1 MPQPVQPQST
11 AESPQVDQIVEA
23 TFSDRS
29 SAEAASGSAELGEE
43 TSIDILVV
51 THSDTGQILSI
62 HWPQSADC
70 QDCADLAGQ
79 NVEALFGPVAAVP
92 YMAHVH
98 KVLLTHQ
105 PEEFR
110 CVVRCGN
117 QPVSFEFLLS
127 PLPLERKAARKPEQQ
142 ANGQTLGAHL
152 DIDNLPDR
160 ESARESGIKA
170 DEDESADELVEVRGL
185 VGVGRRIT
193 PEVAHLA
200 AVRLASDKGS
210 TAPNAI
216 DSTKAQNCY
225 EMLSN
230 VASRIR
236 RTLDIDTIWQQTVN
250 GLAEML
256 ELDRCL
262 VCDYSKSM
270 QTLKVVAEY
279 HQPALH
285 PCIGRTFALVKKPD
299 FVETLKS
306 LNPVIS
312 DFERGDELGNGE
324 QPYTV
329 LTVATCYQ
337 DEPNGILV
345 LQQPPQS
352 PWNPIEIE
360 LVQELTDQ
368 VGTAIAHAKLYQASR
383 DISDEL
389 RIKSYELHE
398 KNDQLRRKHDELEEA
413 RRQAEEASR
422 LKSDFL
428 ANTSH
433 ELRTP
438 LNGMIG
444 FLRLVLDDMADDEEE
459 KTEFIQESHKSALHL
474 LNLIND
480 VLDIAKIEAGKM
492 DLDMSAVSLNE
503 LLKEIEQSQRPHVE
517 RRGLSFNID
526 LPSTLDE
533 IKLYG
538 NYQRLK
544 QVLLNLV
551 GNANKFTHEG
561 GITIGVEIKPKTVEF
576 GGQSWPGLVRIS
588 VADTGIGVSLEK
600 QDRLFQTFSQVD
612 SARTR
617 QYEGTGL
624 GLAISQRLIEA
635 MGGKVQFISM
645 GEGLGSTVTF
655 TALLY
660 QEPVMEVSP
669 EMDVATGS
677 Q

>member
-1 MPQPVQPQST
+1 MPQSVHPQSA
-11 AESPQVDQIVEA
+11 AELVQSAQA
-23 TFSDRS
+23 AGTTFSAAELS
-29 SAEAASGSAELGEE
+29 EAAFVGE
-43 TSIDILVV
+43 TAATDVLVV
-51 THSDTGQILSI
+51 IHTEAGKILSI
-62 HWPQSADC
+62 HWPQSEDC
-70 QDCADLAGQ
+70 QSCANLAGLS
-79 NVEALFGPVAAVP
+79 VDVLFGPVATAP
-92 YMAHVH
+92 YMAHVS
-98 KVLLTHQ
+98 KVLSTHQ
-105 PEEFR
+105 PEEFK

-127 PLPLERKAARKPEQQ
+127 PLPLKRELDGSSDDGCLDERGSNTDRGGENQVLD
-142 ANGQTLGAHL
+142 LG
-152 DIDNLPDR
+152 DS
-160 ESARESGIKA
+160 ESSDLEGRA
-170 DEDESADELVEVRGL
+170 L
-185 VGVGRRIT
+185 VGVGRRVT
-193 PEVAHLA
+193 PEVAQLA
-200 AVRLASDKGS
+200 AVRLASGKD
-210 TAPNAI
+210 N
-216 DSTKAQNCY
+216 KAQNCY

-230 VASRIR
+230 VASNIR

-262 VCDYSKSM
+262 VCDYSKAM
-270 QTLKVVAEY
+270 QTLNVVAEY
-279 HQPALH
+279 HQSELH
-285 PCIGRTFALVKKPD
+285 PCLGKTFDLAKKPD
-299 FVETLKS
+299 FLETLKS
-306 LNPVIS
+306 LEPVIS
-312 DFERGDELGNGE
+312 DFERGDELGEGE

-337 DEPNGILV
+337 DEPNSILV
-345 LQQPPQS
+345 LQQPPYS
-352 PWNPIEIE
+352 PWNPFEIE

-368 VGTAIAHAKLYQASR
+368 VGTAIAHAKLYRASQN
-383 DISDEL
+383 ISDEL
-389 RIKSYELHE
+389 RVKSYELHE
-398 KNDQLRRKHDELEEA
+398 KNDELRRKHDELEEA

-444 FLRLVLDDMADDEEE
+444 FLRLVLDDMADDEDE

-503 LLKEIEQSQRPHVE
+503 LLKETEQSQRPHVE
-517 RRGLSFNID
+517 RRGLSFDID
-526 LPSTLDE
+526 LPATLDE

-561 GITIGVEIKPKTVEF
+561 GITIGVEIKPQQVEF
-576 GGQSWPGLVRIS
+576 GDQTWPGLVRIS

-669 EMDVATGS
+669 ESDGATKV
-677 Q
+677 